1 MDRDIP
7 VPLPRFL
14 RLLTEGNIPMNKAI
28 EIASKVY
35 KQCNTEAKLHLL
47 DEAKMVGAGVDS
59 KDTRRLV
66 MVALRKA
73 GYAKPR
79 RKSINSNAEAGP
91 SAPSPVEVLTTP
103 MKKRKRRR
111 SVGESENTLL
121 PNGPP
126 DDAAL
131 VRSLDFGPVLDEQV
145 LMGKSVV
152 VNRAPVMSAWATVV
166 AERMGFN
173 REEALSIASVYTEM
187 NAISKGVALGIFDKN
202 RANDASAS
210 RNGSQPYVDF
220 IGRRSLYETQNGQWR
235 AILNGSPA
243 SPGTAFGYISRSFKH
258 LTPFVLGSLQLL
270 AQSYSQKEI
279 NEKAWGLYA
288 EFRPTVDGWGQRS
301 VMKCADILALR
312 KPADTTAGKDPDT
325 PTDVS
330 LDAVKY
336 AASSTKD
343 TNCAGDEEVKEPD
356 KKRVREMTLEEY
368 EDMLNQDT
376 TFDNINLDINV

>member
-1 MDRDIP
+1 
-7 VPLPRFL
+7 
-14 RLLTEGNIPMNKAI
+14 MNKAI
-28 EIASKVY
+28 EIARNLY
-35 KQCNTEAKLHLL
+35 KQSNTEAKLHQL

-79 RKSINSNAEAGP
+79 RKSINGNAEAGP
-91 SAPSPVEVLTTP
+91 SIPTPVEVLTTP
-103 MKKRKRRR
+103 VKKRKRKR
-111 SVGESENTLL
+111 SAGPENTLL

-131 VRSLDFGPVLDEQV
+131 VRALDFGPVLDEQV

-166 AERMGFN
+166 AERMGFK

-187 NAISKGVALGIFDKN
+187 NAISKGVALGIFAKS
-202 RANDASAS
+202 RTNDANPS

-220 IGRRSLYETQNGQWR
+220 IGRRSLYETQNSQWR

-270 AQSYSQKEI
+270 AESYSQKEI

-312 KPADTTAGKDPDT
+312 KLADTTVGRDPDA
-325 PTDVS
+325 PADVS

-336 AASSTKD
+336 SLTSPTEMND
-343 TNCAGDEEVKEPD
+343 VEPTDGEEAKEPD

-368 EDMLNQDT
+368 EDMLNRDT

>member
-1 MDRDIP
+1 MDRDVP

-187 NAISKGVALGIFDKN
+187 NAISKGVALGIFDKS

-312 KPADTTAGKDPDT
+312 KPADTTAGKDPDA
-325 PTDVS
+325 PADVS

-336 AASSTKD
+336 AASPTND
-343 TNCAGDEEVKEPD
+343 TNCTGDEEVKEPD

>member
-1 MDRDIP
+1 
-7 VPLPRFL
+7 
-14 RLLTEGNIPMNKAI
+14 
-28 EIASKVY
+28 
-35 KQCNTEAKLHLL
+35 
-47 DEAKMVGAGVDS
+47 MVGAGVDS

-79 RKSINSNAEAGP
+79 RKSINGNAEAGP
-91 SAPSPVEVLTTP
+91 SIPTPVEVLTTP
-103 MKKRKRRR
+103 KRKRKR
-111 SVGESENTLL
+111 SAGEPENTLL

-131 VRSLDFGPVLDEQV
+131 VRALDFGPVLDEQV

-166 AERMGFN
+166 AERMGFK

-187 NAISKGVALGIFDKN
+187 NAISKGVALGVFDKS
-202 RANDASAS
+202 RANDGSAS

-270 AQSYSQKEI
+270 AESYSQKEI

-312 KPADTTAGKDPDT
+312 KLADTTAGKDPDT
-325 PTDVS
+325 LAGVS

-336 AASSTKD
+336 SLNSLTE
-343 TNCAGDEEVKEPD
+343 TNGVEPTGGEEAKEPD